1 MSQPNLPQKVLVV
14 DDDLTVLTSLE
25 EALGKVSVKVD
36 KASSLDTALYLF
48 NQQRYDVVLIEI
60 EFAPLPG
67 LALVQKW
74 RKHENSE
81 KQCTAFIMMSGN
93 KNVDGA
99 NSSLARELGELET
112 IAKPFGAVQILPF
125 LARGLATKKRALACL
140 ETKSKVLDYYSKTG
154 DFDKAAAH
162 VQKQLP
168 ALGQRGLS
176 VLCDLYEKGGR
187 HDDALNLINGMVE
200 KDPNNIALLN
210 SKGRLL
216 MKLGRYAEAKD
227 VLLKSDQLA
236 PQNIERINEL
246 ATAYLH
252 LKDPANAVKK
262 FKEIVDLSPEAP
274 ELKFDMFSKLYEFG
288 FDDQAVQFG
297 KESAQPMEIV
307 RHYNNKGVLLAKEG
321 NSSEAQVEY
330 QRALRYFPKFKENY
344 RIYFNIALAN
354 LQHKTREGC
363 EEAIKCLKTC
373 LELAPDFDKAK
384 HAMEQAEKLLEKTA
398 QPGSTPPPA
407 KKAV

>member
-14 DDDLTVLTSLE
+14 DDDLSVLTSLE

-36 KASSLDTALYLF
+36 KASSLETALYLF
-48 NQQRYDVVLIEI
+48 NQQRYDVALIEI

-74 RKHENSE
+74 RKHENPE

-93 KNVDGA
+93 KNVDGS
-99 NSSLARELGELET
+99 NSGLARELGDIET
-112 IAKPFGAVQILPF
+112 IVKPFGTVQILPY
-125 LARGLATKKRALACL
+125 LSRGLATKKRALTYL

-168 ALGQRGLS
+168 ALGPRGLN

-187 HDDALNLINGMVE
+187 HADALTLVNGMVE

-210 SKGRLL
+210 SKGRIL
-216 MKLGRYAEAKD
+216 MKLGRYAEAKEA
-227 VLLKSDQLA
+227 LLKSDQLA
-236 PQNIERINEL
+236 PKNIERINEI

-252 LKDPANAVKK
+252 LKDPVNAVKR
-262 FKEIVDLSPEAP
+262 FKEVVALSPEAP

-288 FDDQAVQFG
+288 FDEQAVEFG
-297 KESAQPMEIV
+297 KEAAQPMEIV

-321 NSSEAQVEY
+321 SSSEALIEY
-330 QRALRYFPKFKENY
+330 HRALRYFPKFRENY

-354 LQHKTREGC
+354 LQHKSREGY

-373 LELAPDFDKAK
+373 LELSPDFEKAK
-384 HAMEQAEKLLEKTA
+384 HALEQAEKLLERMS
-398 QPGSTPPPA
+398 QPGGTPPPA